1 MRSCLSCWQ
10 QNVTFFMLRA
20 ASSVPVL
27 RSRQILEVVC
37 RLSLSPMKIR
47 VYNGNREVNSSQK
60 EKHRASK
67 RCPKFWY
74 SANRGGTTPGFLFRQ
89 AISRQHLFNRLRL
102 MMRFDRRARCC
113 LQNGVPPA
121 PGVFVCDFTVMHA
134 GSPCCLACSAEK
146 TRAREAAH
154 ENAHVCMICLW
165 QTGDRVTAHHFLHG

>member
-113 LQNGVPPA
+113 LQNGVLPE
-121 PGVFVCDFTVMHA
+121 PGVFVRLYRHARWFTLLFSLFRRENSRA
-134 GSPCCLACSAEK
+134 GSSSRK
-146 TRAREAAH
+146 RT
-154 ENAHVCMICLW
+154 CMYDMFVANW
-165 QTGDRVTAHHFLHG
+165 